1 MEQRTTNPQAA
12 QLEAEGQE
20 DHTSDSARPRLPGI
34 GAVASNFQHLLQTA
48 AELTSGNLGG
58 ARQVLA
64 DARAARLPQGEMA
77 VLKAEVGAATG
88 FDNTVIRGLLDD
100 AATYHSDHGFLQT
113 HAELA
118 EAFGESLMGADG
130 GLVFTDGGFWWYPP
144 ASGQTEGGE
153 DAQATEPRWHLLT
166 GGEAEAR
173 LIAGFD
179 GHPLV
184 RQPRDRKEVLRRLA
198 TLCEVDSDYFSEA
211 SPGVNLANG
220 FLLFDK
226 EAGRM
231 GLVPHDA
238 EHGAR
243 ALLPVEYDPD
253 AQAPVFTAGINRIMG
268 GDPGKVRCFLQFLAC
283 IVFNILP
290 QRDGVRTVLFL
301 FGPPRSGK
309 STLIQLIQRMVAPYA
324 QVSISPELWSD
335 EKHRARFRGALLNSV
350 SELGSGANRAI
361 SGHHFKVIASHEP
374 TTAREVYQQ
383 SVSFT
388 PRALHVFA
396 CNQLPTIGERD
407 PSIHRRLVV
416 LRVGQAISDAELNT
430 TFLEDCWAEAPGII
444 RLLAG
449 EAERM
454 WQDGQFALPPDNLSH
469 ILRMQFRDRPEEIL
483 ARLGIKAAPGERATS
498 SDLQA
503 ALRKVAE
510 EMDMDT
516 YSWVPARAMRTL
528 SARLTD
534 LYGAVRRSSRG
545 APFYENI
552 RLKPEYRAEGDAQ
565 GAADYGTGP
574 RRLRDSSLDDL

>member
-1 MEQRTTNPQAA
+1 MKRQTTTPQAA
-12 QLEAEGQE
+12 QQEAESQE
-20 DHTSDSARPRLPGI
+20 GRTVDSTPRQPSGI
-34 GAVASNFQHLLQTA
+34 GAVATDFERLRQTA
-48 AELTSGNLGG
+48 ASIAPGDLGA
-58 ARQVLA
+58 ARLLLA
-64 DARAARLPQGEMA
+64 EALAARLPQGEMA
-77 VLKAEVGAATG
+77 LLKAELGEATG
-88 FDNTVIRGLLDD
+88 FDSTVIRGLLED
-100 AATYHSDHGFLQT
+100 AATYHPDHGFLQT
-113 HAELA
+113 HADLA
-118 EAFGESLMGADG
+118 EAYGARLIGADG
-130 GLVFTDGGFWWYPP
+130 ALVFTDGGFWWYPP
-144 ASGQTEGGE
+144 SSGQTGGSG

-166 GGEAEAR
+166 GGDAETR
-173 LIAGFD
+173 LTAGFD

-198 TLCEVDSDYFSEA
+198 TLNEEEANFFSAA
-211 SPGVNLANG
+211 SPGINLDNG
-220 FLLFDK
+220 FLLFDN
-226 EAGRM
+226 ETGRVT
-231 GLVPHDA
+231 LVPHDA

-243 ALLPVEYDPD
+243 SLLPVEYDPD

-309 STLIQLIQRMVAPYA
+309 STLIRLIQRMVAPYA

-335 EKHRARFRGALLNSV
+335 EKHRAHFRGALLNTV

-374 TTAREVYQQ
+374 TTAREVYQP

-396 CNQLPTIGERD
+396 CNQLPTIGDRD
-407 PSIHRRLVV
+407 PSIHRRLIV
-416 LRVGQAISDAELNT
+416 LRVGQSIADAELNT

-444 RLLAG
+444 RLLAA

-454 WQDGQFALPPDNLSH
+454 WQEGQFTLPSDSLSH

-483 ARLGIKAAPGERATS
+483 ARLGIEAVPGERATS

-503 ALRKVAE
+503 ALRKAAD
-510 EMDMDT
+510 EMDIDT
-516 YSWVPARAMRTL
+516 YLWGPSKGMKALVG
-528 SARLTD
+528 RLKD
-534 LYGAVRRSSRG
+534 LYGAKRRTDGG
-545 APFYENI
+545 APFYEGI
-552 RLKPEYRAEGDAQ
+552 RLKPEYRAEDGAPGD
-565 GAADYGTGP
+565 DDSGP
-574 RRLRDSSLDDL
+574 RRLTDSSLNDL